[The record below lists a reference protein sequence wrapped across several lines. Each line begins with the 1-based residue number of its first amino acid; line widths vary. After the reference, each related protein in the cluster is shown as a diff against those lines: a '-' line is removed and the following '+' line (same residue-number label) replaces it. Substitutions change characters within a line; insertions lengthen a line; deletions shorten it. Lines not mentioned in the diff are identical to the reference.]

1 MPEIQEQEIDEQEVM
16 SLFADVLSTCLAD
29 ITSGL
34 QKLGTYPMETEAMK
48 MLNEVLTTAIEPQS
62 LLELAKVKRPALVRA
77 MRVVRDLFEDRGWDW
92 ETMEVR
98 LPN

>member
-34 QKLGTYPMETEAMK
+34 QKLGTYPMEHEAMK